1 MEVCDPVNSSFRF
14 HATAL
19 PTRARLAAYS
29 LWDNFVQPDSTHP
42 GEVPWHGKAV
52 TAEWLSAVVGKR
64 VPGARALRVTVLG
77 GDDGSSARRTIAVD
91 WNPQGQAASLPER
104 LFTKSTPTL
113 PMRLSAGKAAPAE
126 GRFLTDL
133 RPSLPIEA
141 PSCLYTGRDEVSGRS
156 FHLMNDLTVERGAT
170 FCRADSAIDRDK
182 AEQIIDT
189 LAILHGTFLN
199 SRCAADYSW
208 LRTYENFFNAA
219 ARNGIENGHNQAMVR
234 AADVIPPRVTA
245 RKERIWSA
253 AVDSLRMH
261 DSSYRTVIHSDVHLG
276 NWYVTG
282 DGRMGLSDW
291 ARVCRGHWG
300 RDLAYA
306 LMTVLAVEDRRAWEK
321 PLLERYGERFAE
333 TSEQHLDFEEIWDA
347 YRRQACLALLM
358 WTPTLCPPP
367 TLPDMQPES
376 TSLAMI
382 ERITTAMD
390 DHDVLSLVPSVRQ
403 PQ

>member
-1 MEVCDPVNSSFRF
+1 MDSPIRF
-14 HATAL
+14 DASAL
-19 PTRARLAAYS
+19 PTRSRLAVYS
-29 LWDNFVQPDSTHP
+29 LRDNFEQPDTSNP
-42 GEVPWHGKAV
+42 GEVPWHGEAL
-52 TAEWLSAVVGKR
+52 TAEWLSAVVGR
-64 VPGARALRVTVLG
+64 EVPGAHALRVTVLG
-77 GDDGSSARRTIAVD
+77 GDNGSSARRTIAIE
-91 WNPQGQAASLPER
+91 WTAEGRAASLPER

-141 PSCLYTGRDEVSGRS
+141 PSCLYTQRDEISGRS
-156 FHLMNDLTVERGAT
+156 FHLMNDLTVTCGAT
-170 FCRADSAIDRDK
+170 FCRADSAIDEGK

-199 SRCAADYSW
+199 GACTVDFSW

-219 ARNGIENGHNQAMVR
+219 ARNGIEDGHNQAMIR
-234 AADVIPPRVTA
+234 AADVIPQRVTA
-245 RKERIWSA
+245 HKDRIWPA

-261 DSSYRTVIHSDVHLG
+261 ESSPRTVIHSDVHLG
-276 NWYVTG
+276 NWYITE

-300 RDLAYA
+300 RDLSYA
-306 LMTVLAVEDRRAWEK
+306 LMTVLAVEDRRAWERQ
-321 PLLERYGERFAE
+321 LLERYCLKFAE
-333 TSEQHLDFEEIWDA
+333 VAETQLDLDEVWDA

-376 TSLAMI
+376 TSLTMI
-382 ERITTAMD
+382 KRITVAMD
-390 DHDVLSLVPSVRQ
+390 DLDVLSLV
-403 PQ
+403 